1 MTPLLTRLALSGAA
15 GRMGRMIAASAK
27 NAGVAVVCGIDRA
40 GDDLGFPVV
49 ATPADALVHAPD
61 VIIDFSSPA
70 GAIASAEACAR
81 SAAAGKPV
89 ALVVGTTGLGPGERA
104 RVAEHARAI
113 PLLIAPNTSIG
124 VNVLYRLLAE
134 ATRLLGPAF
143 DVAIVEGHHKHK
155 KDRPSG
161 TALAM
166 VAAIEAAGGNKPDVA
181 AFRGGEVVGEHTAYF
196 LAESERIEITH
207 RASSRSVFAD
217 GAVRAARWLA
227 GKPAGLYEMKDVL
240 GIA

>member
-1 MTPLLTRLALSGAA
+1 MTRLALSGAA
-15 GRMGRMIAASAK
+15 GRMGRMIAASARS
-27 NAGVAVVCGIDRA
+27 AGVPVVCGIDRA
-40 GDDLGFPVV
+40 TADLGFPVV
-49 ATPADALVHAPD
+49 ATPAEALAHGPD
-61 VIIDFSSPA
+61 VLIDFSSPA
-70 GAIASAEACAR
+70 GAIACAEACAR
-81 SAAAGKPV
+81 AAAAGNLV
-89 ALVVGTTGLGPGERA
+89 GLVVGTTGLEPAERA
-104 RVAEHARAI
+104 RLVEHARQI
-113 PLLIAPNTSIG
+113 PLLVAPNTSVG

-134 ATRLLGPAF
+134 ATRLLGADF

-166 VAAIEAAGGNKPDVA
+166 VAAIEAAGGKKPDVA